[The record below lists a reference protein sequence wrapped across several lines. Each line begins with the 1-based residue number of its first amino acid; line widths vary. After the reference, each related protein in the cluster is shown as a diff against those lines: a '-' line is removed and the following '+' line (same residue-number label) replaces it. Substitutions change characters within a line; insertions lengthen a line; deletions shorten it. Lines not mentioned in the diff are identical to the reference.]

1 MVGRC
6 TFRQNGAKKMCDTAA
21 VEWCWWTAWVTSSA
35 RCAARPPTT
44 PLRIGMPGREVAEII
59 TKALKEHFVTLED
72 QQEQSE

>member
-6 TFRQNGAKKMCDTAA
+6 NFCGCEEELYTAPWGAMACDSCNEMVKATNYAA
-21 VEWCWWTAWVTSSA
+21 T
-35 RCAARPPTT
+35 
-44 PLRIGMPGREVAEII
+44 LGMPGREVAEII